1 MARGPEK
8 KDFVAVVRETW
19 GEDAPRWVVVLAERC
34 TEERQAAVARRLEVS
49 ASMISAV
56 LSNTYTA
63 KGGSTAGLEAKV
75 RGAYMGETVD
85 CPVLGEIGTDRC
97 RTEQRE
103 PFRATSAM
111 RPRSKRSGAAC
122 GGNIPPWRCCCRA
135 ARPGYGRADAGAGAD
150 SANQ

>member
-8 KDFVAVVRETW
+8 KDFVAVVREKW

-34 TEERQAAVARRLEVS
+34 TEERQAAVARRLDVS

-56 LSNTYTA
+56 LANTYTA

-75 RGAYMGETVD
+75 RGAYLGETVD

-97 RTEQRE
+97 RAESRE

-111 RPRSKRSGAAC
+111 RAQLYHACRSCPNNPDNPTGE
-122 GGNIPPWRCCCRA
+122 
-135 ARPGYGRADAGAGAD
+135 
-150 SANQ
+150 

>member
-8 KDFVAVVRETW
+8 KDFVAVVRQSW
-19 GEDAPRWVVVLAERC
+19 GEDTPRWISVLAERC
-34 TEERQAAVARRLEVS
+34 TEERQATVARRLEVS

-63 KGGSTAGLEAKV
+63 KGGSTAGLEARV

-97 RTEQRE
+97 RDEQGQ

-111 RPRSKRSGAAC
+111 RAQLYHAC
-122 GGNIPPWRCCCRA
+122 RKCPHNPNTGE
-135 ARPGYGRADAGAGAD
+135 
-150 SANQ
+150 